1 MIPICSNCDGP
12 IEQTNLRHPG
22 YCSLECRATDH
33 TQRETLRRQARERR
47 IGKSTR
53 AHEPDAWSAR

>member
-1 MIPICSNCDGP
+1 MIPICSHCDGP

-22 YCSLECRATDH
+22 YCSPSCRARDH

-47 IGKSTR
+47 IGKWTR
-53 AHEPDAWSAR
+53 KLEPDAWSAQ